1 MAKPGEILDVPRWGR
16 RLEFKTTASQT
27 KGKYMEAVIHLKP
40 TAGKTAEHIHEN
52 THERY
57 TVLSGTM
64 RARLDGELARLKA
77 GDVLDIPPGTPH
89 INPWNNSRE
98 DASVMLWLSP
108 ENGYEE
114 FLELMYHVAKVDKLS
129 RTKDLNPVQYATIG
143 ERVPAVDYL
152 TSMPVIAQQVGGPV
166 VAAFGRL
173 TDALRE
179 RESEKETLLPPQK
192 AVRKS
197 GKH

>member
-1 MAKPGEILDVPRWGR
+1 MAKPGEVLDVPRWGR
-16 RLEFKTTASQT
+16 RLEFKTTASET
-27 KGKYMEAVIHLKP
+27 KGEYMEAVIDLKP
-40 TAGKTAEHIHEN
+40 SAGEAAEHIHEN

-64 RARLDGELARLKA
+64 RAKLDGKFVRLKA
-77 GDVLDIPPGTPH
+77 GDVLDIPKGTPH
-89 INPWNNSRE
+89 MNPWNNSRE
-98 DASVMLWLSP
+98 DASVQLWLSP

-114 FLELMYHVAKVDKLS
+114 FLEIMYHIARVDKLT
-129 RTKDLNPVQYATIG
+129 RKKDLNPVQYATIG

-152 TSMPVIAQQVGGPV
+152 TSLPIIAQQVGSPV

-179 RESEKETLLPPQK
+179 NEPDTLIPPQV
-192 AVRKS
+192 AVRRTNK
-197 GKH
+197 

>member
-1 MAKPGEILDVPRWGR
+1 MAKPGEILDVPHWGR
-16 RLEFKTTASQT
+16 KLEFKTTASET
-27 KGKYMEAVIHLKP
+27 KGKTMEAVIHLKP
-40 TAGKTAEHIHEN
+40 SAGKAAEHIHQN

-64 RARLDGELARLKA
+64 RVKVNGKFRRLKA
-77 GDVLDIPPGTPH
+77 GDVVDIPPGTPH

-98 DASVMLWLSP
+98 DAAIELWLSP

-114 FLELMYHVAKVDKLS
+114 FLEIMYHIAKVDKLS
-129 RTKDLNPVQYATIG
+129 RKKDLNPVQYATIG

-152 TSMPVIAQQVGGPV
+152 TSMPIIAQQVGSPV

-179 RESEKETLLPPQK
+179 HETDTLLPPQV
-192 AVRKS
+192 AVRKN
-197 GKH
+197 GK

>member
-1 MAKPGEILDVPRWGR
+1 MAKPGEILNVPRWGR
-16 RLEFKTTASQT
+16 KLQFKTTASQT
-27 KGKYMEAVIHLKP
+27 KGKVMEAEIHLKP
-40 TAGKTAEHIHEN
+40 GAGQAAEHIHEN

-64 RARLDGELARLKA
+64 RAKLDGKFVRLKA

-89 INPWNNSRE
+89 INPYNNSRA
-98 DASVMLWLSP
+98 DASVQLWLSP

-114 FLELMYHVAKVDKLS
+114 FLELMYHVASVDKLS
-129 RTKDLNPVQYATIG
+129 RKKDLNPVQYATIG

-152 TSMPVIAQQVGGPV
+152 TSMPIIAQQVGSPL

-179 RESEKETLLPPQK
+179 NENGKETLLPPQK
-192 AVRKS
+192 AVRRE
-197 GKH
+197 